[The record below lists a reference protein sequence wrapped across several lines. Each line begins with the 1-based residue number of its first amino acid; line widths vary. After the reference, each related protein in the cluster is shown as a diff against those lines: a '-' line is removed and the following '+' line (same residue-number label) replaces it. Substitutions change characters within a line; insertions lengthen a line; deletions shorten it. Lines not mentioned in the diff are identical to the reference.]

1 MLQHNP
7 PHPGGIIKR
16 TYLKY
21 CGLRSAEV
29 AKKLKV
35 SPATFNRLVNERSSV
50 SPIMALK
57 LSKVLGRSPESWMAM
72 QRNFDIWKAKSE
84 IDLSNY
90 ETIKF

>member
-1 MLQHNP
+1 MLQYNP

-16 TYLKY
+16 TYLKH

-29 AKKLKV
+29 ANKLKV
-35 SPATFNRLVNERSSV
+35 SPATFNRLINGRSSV

-57 LSKVLGRSPESWMAM
+57 LSKVLGRTPESWMAM